1 MAKLFE
7 VQQFVRKLIT
17 EWRRLELPVAG
28 ETVVI
33 AVSGGTDSVSL
44 LLAMHDL
51 VGRGKLDIRIVAA
64 HFDHN
69 LRDGSDQDAEYVKR
83 LCTQLKVELNIG
95 YGEAAPGN
103 LEQNAR
109 DARYAFLT
117 KTAQVLDAFAVLT
130 AHTQNDQAE
139 TFLMNLVRGSG
150 PDGLG
155 GMKIVRPLRVEGSG
169 SREVGEDKDVSLL
182 PLSPTP
188 LLLIRPLLNWAKR
201 RETEGFVR
209 DIGVECCHDPMND
222 DTAFKRVR
230 IRKIL
235 LPLLEDMNPNIVE
248 TLANTASLMQ
258 NLSMGASTRSQ
269 DELELA
275 NVRDLV
281 ENELYSTLREWLRQK
296 RGSLRALEL
305 KHIKAIE
312 RLIKSE
318 KSGRVAEMPGGSRV
332 VKSGGR
338 LRYEENGVD
347 N

>member
-1 MAKLFE
+1 MH
-7 VQQFVRKLIT
+7 QFVRKLIT
-17 EWRRLELPVAG
+17 EWRRLELPVSG

-51 VGRGKLDIRIVAA
+51 VERGKLSIRLVAA
-64 HFDHN
+64 HFDHR
-69 LRDGSDQDAEYVKR
+69 LRDGSHEDAEYVKR
-83 LCTQLKVELNIG
+83 LSNQLKVELNISHG
-95 YGEAAPGN
+95 DIKPGN

-109 DARYAFLT
+109 EARYAFLT
-117 KTAQVLDAFAVLT
+117 KTATALKAFAVLT

-150 PDGLG
+150 PQGLG
-155 GMKIVRPLRVEGSG
+155 GMKAVRPIRVEEAGS
-169 SREVGEDKDVSLL
+169 VGETDEEVAPLL

-188 LLLIRPLLNWAKR
+188 LLLVRPLLTWAKR
-201 RETEGFVR
+201 RETEWYVR
-209 DIGVECCHDPMND
+209 DMGVECCHDPMND

-258 NLSMGASTRSQ
+258 QLPVVVTMESM
-269 DELELA
+269 DELDLSTVRELP
-275 NVRDLV
+275 
-281 ENELYSTLREWLRQK
+281 ESELYSTLRSWLRQK
-296 RGSLRALEL
+296 RGTTRALQL

-312 RLIKSE
+312 RLIKSD
-318 KSGRVAEMPGGSRV
+318 KSGRVAELPGGARV
-332 VKSGGR
+332 VKSGGS

>member
-1 MAKLFE
+1 
-7 VQQFVRKLIT
+7 
-17 EWRRLELPVAG
+17 LPVSG

-51 VGRGKLDIRIVAA
+51 VERGKLDLRVVAA
-64 HFDHN
+64 HFDHR
-69 LRDGSDQDAEYVKR
+69 LRDGSGDDAEYVKR
-83 LCTQLKVELNIG
+83 LCTKLKVELNIG
-95 YGEAAPGN
+95 HGDIKPGN
-103 LEQNAR
+103 VEQNAR
-109 DARYAFLT
+109 DARYTFLT
-117 KTAQVLDAFAVLT
+117 KTATNLDAFAVLT

-155 GMKIVRPLRVEGSG
+155 GMKVVRELRVEKSG
-169 SREVGEDKDVSLL
+169 RGESGEEELTDGQDAAPLL
-182 PLSPTP
+182 PLSSTP
-188 LLLIRPLLNWAKR
+188 LLLIRPLLTWAKR
-201 RETEGFVR
+201 RETEGYVR
-209 DIGVECCHDPMND
+209 DMGVECCHDPMND

-258 NLSMGASTRSQ
+258 QLPVAATRESS
-269 DELELA
+269 DEIDLA
-275 NVRDLV
+275 DVRDLA
-281 ENELYSTLREWLRQK
+281 ERELYSRLREWLRQK
-296 RGSLRALEL
+296 RGTTRALQL

-312 RLIKSE
+312 RLIQSE
-318 KSGRVAEMPGGSRV
+318 KSGRVAELPGGARV

-338 LRYEENGVD
+338 LRYEENEVD